1 MRSPAAAWRPLAALA
16 VGVLA
21 LHAALLSAWSGTAPP
36 LGLAPGP
43 VTSVVQ
49 LLPRASAGPAPSP
62 AIDAGRRLSGKPTAP
77 GASMRTGAAV
87 LAQGQESAPRPITP
101 PITPPIAPP
110 IAPPIPATQA
120 AGRWVPG
127 PAAPSL
133 EGVPVVSPETGPGA
147 QSTVDEAPEL
157 VGAELA
163 PTAASGEPPPLYAA
177 RPPAAATLRYALHY
191 YGRTGEAVLSWRLS
205 GSAYTLQLQGLPLPL
220 TDGPVAP
227 HLAGRPDRFR
237 PLIEQASQG
246 QLDANGLAPDRF
258 TDRRRG
264 RGQRAANFR
273 RELGRIEF
281 SGPSTVQPAW
291 PGAQDRLSWW
301 VQLPAIVA
309 AAAAVPADVRMF
321 VVDARGRGELWRFDH
336 LGLEQMGLDHLGLV
350 AGPIGTGL
358 AAVQHWRHE
367 PAQAEGQRVE
377 LWLDPAQGHWPVRLR
392 LTSLRTGERFELQL
406 LAIETSPP

>member
-1 MRSPAAAWRPLAALA
+1 MLHAMRSRTEAWRPLAALA

-21 LHAALLSAWSGTAPP
+21 LHAALLSAGSGRVAPP
-36 LGLAPGP
+36 LGLAPAGP
-43 VTSVVQ
+43 VPAVVQ
-49 LLPRASAGPAPSP
+49 LLPRAGPSPAPSP
-62 AIDAGRRLSGKPTAP
+62 ARDAGPGLSGPPTAP
-77 GASMRTGAAV
+77 DAPVRAGAVV
-87 LAQGQESAPRPITP
+87 LARRQDSLQTPAATPGRAAPSA
-101 PITPPIAPP
+101 
-110 IAPPIPATQA
+110 
-120 AGRWVPG
+120 GHVGPG

-133 EGVPVVSPETGPGA
+133 AALPAAGAQAGPGTQA
-147 QSTVDEAPEL
+147 AIGEEAEL
-157 VGAELA
+157 IGAEPA
-163 PTAASGEPPPLYAA
+163 PAVASGEPPPLYAT
-177 RPPAAATLRYALHY
+177 RLPAAATLRYALHY
-191 YGRTGEAVLSWRLS
+191 YGRSGEAVLSWRPA
-205 GSAYTLQLQGLPLPL
+205 GAAYTLALQGLPLPL
-220 TDGPVAP
+220 ADDPLAP
-227 HLAGRPDRFR
+227 HLPGQPDRVR

-258 TDRRRG
+258 SDRRRG

-281 SGPSTVQPAW
+281 SGPSTVLPAW

-309 AAAAVPADVRMF
+309 AAAAVPADVRLF
-321 VVDARGRGELWRFDH
+321 VVDVRGQGELWRFD
-336 LGLEQMGLDHLGLV
+336 LLGLV
-350 AGPIGTGL
+350 AGSIGTGL

-377 LWLDPAQGHWPVRLR
+377 LWLDPAQSHWPVQLR

>member
-1 MRSPAAAWRPLAALA
+1 MLHAMRSRTGAWRPLAALA

-21 LHAALLSAWSGTAPP
+21 LHAALLSGGSGRVAPP
-36 LGLAPGP
+36 LGLAPAGP
-43 VTSVVQ
+43 VSQVVQ
-49 LLPRASAGPAPSP
+49 LLPRAGPSPAPSP
-62 AIDAGRRLSGKPTAP
+62 ARDAGPGLSGPPTAP
-77 GASMRTGAAV
+77 GAPVRAGAVV
-87 LAQGQESAPRPITP
+87 LAQRQDLLQTSAATP
-101 PITPPIAPP
+101 AATPGRAAPS
-110 IAPPIPATQA
+110 AWHV
-120 AGRWVPG
+120 GPG
-127 PAAPSL
+127 PAAPALPALSAL
-133 EGVPVVSPETGPGA
+133 SAAGAEAGPGTQA
-147 QSTVDEAPEL
+147 VIGEEAEL
-157 VGAELA
+157 IGAEPA
-163 PTAASGEPPPLYAA
+163 PAVASGEPPPLYAT
-177 RPPAAATLRYALHY
+177 RLPAAATLRYTLHY
-191 YGRTGEAVLSWRLS
+191 YGRSGEAVLSWRPA
-205 GSAYTLQLQGLPLPL
+205 GTAYTLALQGLPLPL
-220 TDGPVAP
+220 ADDPVAP
-227 HLAGRPDRFR
+227 RLPGQPDRVR

-281 SGPSTVQPAW
+281 SGPSTVLPAW
-291 PGAQDRLSWW
+291 AGAQDRLSWW

-309 AAAAVPADVRMF
+309 AAAAVPADVRLF
-321 VVDARGRGELWRFDH
+321 VVDARGRGELWRF
-336 LGLEQMGLDHLGLV
+336 DHLGLV

-377 LWLDPAQGHWPVRLR
+377 LWLDPAQSHWPVQLR

>member
-1 MRSPAAAWRPLAALA
+1 MLHAMRSRTGTWRPLAALA

-21 LHAALLSAWSGTAPP
+21 LHAALLSGGSGRVAPP
-36 LGLAPGP
+36 LGLAPAGP
-43 VTSVVQ
+43 VSQVVQ
-49 LLPRASAGPAPSP
+49 LLPRAGPSPAPSP
-62 AIDAGRRLSGKPTAP
+62 AKDAGPGLSDPPTVPGALMRAGSAIRAQRQDSAQPPAATPSRAAP
-77 GASMRTGAAV
+77 GA
-87 LAQGQESAPRPITP
+87 
-101 PITPPIAPP
+101 
-110 IAPPIPATQA
+110 
-120 AGRWVPG
+120 GRVVPG
-127 PAAPSL
+127 PVAPSPQA
-133 EGVPVVSPETGPGA
+133 VPAAGAEAGPGTQA
-147 QSTVDEAPEL
+147 VIGDEAEPID
-157 VGAELA
+157 AELA
-163 PTAASGEPPPLYAA
+163 PAVASGEPPTLYAT
-177 RPPAAATLRYALHY
+177 RLPAAATLRYTLHY
-191 YGRTGEAVLSWRLS
+191 YGRSGEAVLSWRPA
-205 GSAYTLQLQGLPLPL
+205 GAAYTLTLQGLPLPL
-220 TDGPVAP
+220 ADEPVAP

-336 LGLEQMGLDHLGLV
+336 LGLDHLGLV

-377 LWLDPAQGHWPVRLR
+377 LWLDPSQGHWPVRLR
-392 LTSLRTGERFELQL
+392 LTTLRTGERFELQL
-406 LAIETSPP
+406 LAIETLPP

>member
-1 MRSPAAAWRPLAALA
+1 MLHAMRSRTGAWRPLAALA

-21 LHAALLSAWSGTAPP
+21 LHAALLSGGSGRVAAP
-36 LGLAPGP
+36 LGLAPAGP
-43 VTSVVQ
+43 VSQVVQ
-49 LLPRASAGPAPSP
+49 LLPRAGPSPAPSP
-62 AIDAGRRLSGKPTAP
+62 ARDAGPGLSGPPTAP
-77 GASMRTGAAV
+77 GAPVRAGAVV
-87 LAQGQESAPRPITP
+87 LAQRQDLLQTSAATP
-101 PITPPIAPP
+101 AATPGRAAPS
-110 IAPPIPATQA
+110 AWHV
-120 AGRWVPG
+120 GPG
-127 PAAPSL
+127 PAAPALPALSAL
-133 EGVPVVSPETGPGA
+133 PAAGAEAGPGTQA
-147 QSTVDEAPEL
+147 VIGEEAEL
-157 VGAELA
+157 IGAEPA
-163 PTAASGEPPPLYAA
+163 PAVASGEPPPLYAT
-177 RPPAAATLRYALHY
+177 RLPAAATLRYALHY
-191 YGRTGEAVLSWRLS
+191 YGRSGEAVLSWRPA
-205 GSAYTLQLQGLPLPL
+205 GAAYTLALQGLPLPL
-220 TDGPVAP
+220 ADEPVAP
-227 HLAGRPDRFR
+227 RLPGQPDRVR

-336 LGLEQMGLDHLGLV
+336 LGLV

-377 LWLDPAQGHWPVRLR
+377 LWLDPAQSHWPVQLR